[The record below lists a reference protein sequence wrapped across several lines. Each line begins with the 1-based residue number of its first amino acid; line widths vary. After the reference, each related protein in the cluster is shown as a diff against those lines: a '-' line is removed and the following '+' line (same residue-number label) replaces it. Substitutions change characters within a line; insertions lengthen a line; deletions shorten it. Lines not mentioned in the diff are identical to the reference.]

1 MSTKSDEIPL
11 PVNSLVSPLLTDL
24 YQITMAYAYWKSG
37 RHKSNAIFELFFREN
52 PFGGEYT
59 IFCGIDEV
67 LKHLEN
73 FKFSKSDLDYL
84 KTTPALQHCD
94 SAFFDDYLKNLDC
107 SEVSVH
113 SLKQGSIAFPRVPL
127 LIISGPLGITQLLE
141 TTLLNLVNYPSLIAT
156 NAARMVVAATAQ
168 FKENGKR
175 LVEFGLRRAQGPDG
189 AFSASKY
196 SFLGGF
202 DATSNVQAGKI
213 LGIPIAGTHAHAFVQ
228 SHSSLNDVKDLLLVK
243 NGSHESVNL
252 LEIVM
257 QYRNKLGKEWNS
269 TNDGELAAFIS
280 YATSFPNS
288 FLCLIDTYD
297 TLRSG
302 LRNFIMVALALDDCG
317 YVAKGIRLDSGDL
330 CYFSLECAK
339 LFKEMANLHGRPFL
353 HKMDVVASNDIN
365 ESVLHS
371 LNKQGHA
378 VTVFGIGTNL
388 VTCQAQPALGCVYK
402 LVELDGKPR
411 MKLSQDLHKVLIPG
425 QKIAYRLYGQ
435 AGWPLLDL
443 MVVSR
448 DDEEPQVGKRIMCRH
463 PFIERKRVAV
473 IPSRVEK
480 LHRLVFDKGNGV
492 VVDISE
498 LSDERQYVRSQIQSL
513 RPDIL
518 RPMNPGQY
526 KVSISEKLFD
536 FLHDIWQ
543 HEAPVLEIS

>member
-339 LFKEMANLHGRPFL
+339 LFKEMANLHCRPFL
-353 HKMDVVASNDIN
+353 DKMDVVASNDIN

>member
-1 MSTKSDEIPL
+1 
-11 PVNSLVSPLLTDL
+11 
-24 YQITMAYAYWKSG
+24 MAYAYWKSG

-339 LFKEMANLHGRPFL
+339 LFKEMANLHCRPFL
-353 HKMDVVASNDIN
+353 DKMDVVASNDIN

-536 FLHDIWQ
+536 FLHDIW
-543 HEAPVLEIS
+543 